1 MQRKSKHFP
10 SISRLH
16 FGCCLALPL
25 HPSHGLFSLK
35 LFHFTNICWQ
45 RGIANLSR
53 AFFQISLLRQN
64 ADLSYCRC
72 SHVFMFFF
80 SILYFIFLMDWG
92 EKNLMPTIHSI
103 TNVLIL
109 CSQTD
114 SDGFSDNFSWLL
126 STQHACPHNHF
137 LWGECM
143 WIKNPCWG
151 GNIKLKK

>member
-1 MQRKSKHFP
+1 MQRKSNRFP

-72 SHVFMFFF
+72 SHVFPFFQF
-80 SILYFIFLMDWG
+80 LVYFLMDCG
-92 EKNLMPTIHSI
+92 EKKNLLPTVHSI

-109 CSQTD
+109 RSHKQILMASVIISVDCC
-114 SDGFSDNFSWLL
+114 LL
-126 STQHACPHNHF
+126 SMTVPIITFCEGNACGLRTHA
-137 LWGECM
+137 GM
-143 WIKNPCWG
+143 TT
-151 GNIKLKK
+151 